1 MAEDCIFCKI
11 ASGEIKGNLV
21 YQDDTVTAFRDLNP
35 QAPTHVLV
43 IPNTHIADVS
53 ELADADLSLK
63 LMRACRKVAEVEGL
77 SHGWRLIT
85 NVGPDSGQTVFHLH
99 WHVLGGRKM
108 GWPPFPH

>member
-11 ASGEIKGNLV
+11 ASGEIKGNVV
-21 YQDDTVTAFRDLNP
+21 YQDERVTAFRDLNP

-43 IPNTHIADVS
+43 IPNRHIADVR
-53 ELADADLSLK
+53 ELDDPELSLA
-63 LMRACRKVAEVEGL
+63 LMRGCRAVAEQEGL
-77 SHGWRLIT
+77 GSGWRLVT

-108 GWPPFPH
+108 GWPPFPA

>member
-11 ASGEIKGNLV
+11 ASGEIKGNVV
-21 YQDDTVTAFRDLNP
+21 YQDEHATAFRDLNP

-43 IPNTHIADVS
+43 IPNRHVADVT
-53 ELADADLSLK
+53 ELDDAGLTLQ
-63 LMRACRKVAEVEGL
+63 LLQACRTVARQEGL
-77 SHGWRLIT
+77 DGGWRLVT

-108 GWPPFPH
+108 GWPPFPA